1 MIHDSHEML
10 TSQEIQKNQT
20 QSRMYKCLEAILF
33 SSMIEWENLC
43 VIMILFNV
51 IHRKKNTFRNFA
63 CFDDFVSWLRPYYS
77 LMIRLALLVRSLGV
91 GRRVVLIISAGFV
104 LWQVFIIVLERTEVH
119 QLRVDFIFTLRVSL
133 VDEGSWSWS
142 TTIVGNF
149 SILKVLV
156 ENTNKREGGT
166 WFWLNS
172 LLLCKLVTV
181 VMVTTPFRLRLLSR
195 TSYFFCL
202 TWTIEMSVIFMLVLC
217 TAMYYNIL
225 LDLSIWG

>member
-1 MIHDSHEML
+1 MSWGDIIFLNDWMREFVCYNDF
-10 TSQEIQKNQT
+10 IQRNPQ
-20 QSRMYKCLEAILF
+20 
-33 SSMIEWENLC
+33 
-43 VIMILFNV
+43 
-51 IHRKKNTFRNFA
+51 KKNTFRNFA

-142 TTIVGNF
+142 TTIVWNF

-156 ENTNKREGGT
+156 ENTNREKGRY
-166 WFWLNS
+166 LI
-172 LLLCKLVTV
+172 LVEF
-181 VMVTTPFRLRLLSR
+181 VTAL
-195 TSYFFCL
+195 
-202 TWTIEMSVIFMLVLC
+202 
-217 TAMYYNIL
+217 
-225 LDLSIWG
+225 